1 MPFTPRE
8 RDILRY
14 LRQNLTNGEIAE
26 KLYLSP
32 NTVRNTV
39 SAMLKKR
46 GLASREQLKALP
58 EEK

>member
-1 MPFTPRE
+1 M
-8 RDILRY
+8 
-14 LRQNLTNGEIAE
+14 TNGEIAE

-39 SAMLKKR
+39 SGMLRKR